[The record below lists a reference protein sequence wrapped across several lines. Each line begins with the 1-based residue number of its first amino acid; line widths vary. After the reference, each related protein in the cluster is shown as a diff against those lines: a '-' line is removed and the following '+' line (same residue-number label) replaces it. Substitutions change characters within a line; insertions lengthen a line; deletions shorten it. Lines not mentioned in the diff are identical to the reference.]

1 MSLMQQRHF
10 EYLADKVAPLMGWP
24 SQIVEMADRLAE
36 TNPRF
41 NKEKFIKRA
50 TDAWEKANPDFMEE
64 LDDHVPCIHD
74 SA

>member
-41 NKEKFIKRA
+41 NKEKFLQRA
-50 TDAWEKANPDFMEE
+50 TEAWEKANPMESI
-64 LDDHVPCIHD
+64 DDEVPY
-74 SA
+74 